1 MQENYWKLK
10 QNYCKFCGIVRF
22 YLNGFICCIKKK
34 KGSLYPFK
42 RKPNCSCS
50 YQSDFWNLMLFSNL
64 HSLNFASKLANTGL
78 YKNEESKQAWTLTF
92 KVDETVLFTAEL

>member
-34 KGSLYPFK
+34 KAVYIRLKVNLTAVVAIKVTFEI
-42 RKPNCSCS
+42 SCFFLT
-50 YQSDFWNLMLFSNL
+50 YI
-64 HSLNFASKLANTGL
+64 ASILLA
-78 YKNEESKQAWTLTF
+78 S
-92 KVDETVLFTAEL
+92 